1 MPAVRRRL
9 IVLIV
14 VASLVVLATL
24 GVGVYGLIRGAGHPT
39 SRTPTA
45 APGSSSSSS
54 GSSSAA
60 GEGPAVL
67 PKTDAPVVYAEAVA
81 AALFDWSTT
90 SGYGPSDYTA
100 PVLADADPA
109 GEELPGLVEDLAGYE
124 PTSEQW
130 TQLATMQ
137 VSQHLRITSAVVPSL
152 WGEALAQA
160 HGQLRPGTTAITI
173 AGVRHRTGVFYGQPA
188 TTNSPVSFTIF
199 EACSPA
205 FSRCHT
211 LRLSQPGDPLQ

>member
-9 IVLIV
+9 IVLIA
-14 VASLVVLATL
+14 VASLIVLATI
-24 GVGVYGLIRGAGHPT
+24 GVGVYGLIRGPGHPA
-39 SRTPTA
+39 SRAHAA

-54 GSSSAA
+54 SAA
-60 GEGPAVL
+60 GQGPAVL
-67 PKTDAPVVYAEAVA
+67 PRTDEEIVYAEAVA

-90 SGYGPSDYTA
+90 SGYSPSDYTA
-100 PVLADADPA
+100 PVLADADPS

-137 VSQHLRITSAVVPSL
+137 VAQQLRITSAVVPSL

-173 AGVRHRTGVFYGQPA
+173 TGVRHRTGVWYGPA
-188 TTNSPVSFTIF
+188 ATSNPVSFTIF

-211 LRLSQPGDPLQ
+211 LRLSQLDDPLQ